1 MQDETT
7 LAPRLLLRPLTGD
20 DRKVY
25 VSMLH
30 RSFNTWYGAH
40 GWPSDYF
47 GCTAEQTGIFLD
59 IYNDISPGS
68 SIAAFDAYSG
78 KLMGACFFHPREH
91 HVSLGIMSVHPDYF
105 RQGVGRALVD
115 HIVGF
120 TEANRYAA
128 LRLVS
133 SAMNM
138 DSFSLYNRS
147 GFVPRVSYHDMVLPV
162 PLAGLQVGYPLRDQ
176 VRAAKLSD
184 IEAMAALEM
193 EVSSISRVGDYRYAI
208 ENPRAVLQAL
218 VFENGGGA
226 VDGFMISIKH
236 PALNMLGPCVASNEQ
251 AALALLLQATERF
264 RGAVPL
270 FVVPMDKRE
279 MVETLYQW
287 GARNVETH
295 LFQVRG
301 AFQAF
306 NGVSLPSFLPETG

>member
-1 MQDETT
+1 M
-7 LAPRLLLRPLTGD
+7 LLRPLTGD

-25 VSMLH
+25 ASMLH
-30 RSFNTWYGAH
+30 RSFNVWYRTH
-40 GWPSDYF
+40 GWPFDYF
-47 GCTAEQTGIFLD
+47 SCAPEQTGIFLD

-68 SIAAFDAYSG
+68 SIAAFDANSG

-105 RQGVGRALVD
+105 RQGVGRVLVD

-120 TEANRYAA
+120 TEAGRYAA

-133 SAMNM
+133 SAINM

-147 GFVPRVSYHDMVLPV
+147 GFIPRGSYHDMVLPV
-162 PLAGLQVGYPLRDQ
+162 PVAGLQVDYPLRDQ
-176 VRAAKLSD
+176 VRLATLAD

-193 EVSSISRVGDYRYAI
+193 AVSGITRMNDYRYAI

-218 VFENGGGA
+218 VFENAGG
-226 VDGFMISIKH
+226 VIDGFMISIKH
-236 PALNMLGPCVASNEQ
+236 PALAMLGPCVARNEP

-279 MVETLYQW
+279 LVKTLYQW

-301 AFQAF
+301 RFQAF
-306 NGVSLPSFLPETG
+306 NGVSMPSFLPETG